1 MELFKKM
8 GPRVILIEYR
18 GRLTGLVTI
27 KDCLKYQFKVE
38 AGGGH
43 GAGGV
48 GNGDEGMEKL
58 AGWGRAV
65 INWGRRRVGLKE
77 VGEVRLASPTTATAG
92 DARGARRESG
102 GHDVRVDGAFAVGD
116 DDDDDDDVGRSR
128 DVELE
133 DRGRDR

>member
-1 MELFKKM
+1 M
-8 GPRVILIEYR
+8 
-18 GRLTGLVTI
+18 
-27 KDCLKYQFKVE
+27 
-38 AGGGH
+38 
-43 GAGGV
+43 
-48 GNGDEGMEKL
+48 
-58 AGWGRAV
+58 
-65 INWGRRRVGLKE
+65 KE